1 MRYGYAARLRPP
13 RCSRANSRSHS
24 PSARAES
31 RRGARDRWA
40 RHAAFSLMCSTAALR
55 GIYGLESRS
64 LCVPRVACC
73 CRCGSRLDP
82 CRRVCLRGLSG
93 SPLLSRCPS
102 LSPLS
107 LSLARE
113 SPSRRPS
120 WYCDDRLQEGGAP
133 APGGATVSRPA
144 AEPHARQLPRDAPRA
159 SPIDGC
165 RPRAPHM
172 AVSDSP
178 PLPRDAAIG
187 QLEAQEP
194 ASVTPSSSSSSS
206 SGIKPLLT
214 SRLFPHQHIHK

>member
-1 MRYGYAARLRPP
+1 MTQRDRCVRYGYAARLRPP

-133 APGGATVSRPA
+133 APGGGNGLAACRRAAREAVASRCAACISHRWVPPQGSTYGRVRQPA
-144 AEPHARQLPRDAPRA
+144 ATAN
-159 SPIDGC
+159 
-165 RPRAPHM
+165 
-172 AVSDSP
+172 
-178 PLPRDAAIG
+178 AAT
-187 QLEAQEP
+187 A
-194 ASVTPSSSSSSS
+194 
-206 SGIKPLLT
+206 
-214 SRLFPHQHIHK
+214 